1 MTGPLERGAADVLG
15 RRGPLSTE
23 ELGLEM
29 VTVGATRSQNPS
41 QAALQAVARSRRFYQ
56 LDDGRWLDRIAALRR
71 GRLPHRITDL
81 ERRIEALRVDPDFSV
96 VGDLV
101 QHGIVQAWPGWGAM
115 RLVWLRDATLDARY
129 RPAPDRFLSLPI
141 GAFDHIPRGSMAY
154 LSIDKEVPVLV
165 MRAMQPVNEPSP
177 ETVRLFREV
186 ASQRLRDDS
195 PSVRD
200 RWSVPAFT
208 RIDDLVFEALGRD
221 SQALSRATT
230 PIGEILREGALET
243 YREFVGR
250 PKTLWSRV
258 DPQAAV
264 WQLIDA
270 EDVDALPWDDWD
282 GRYPR
287 LSMD

>member
-1 MTGPLERGAADVLG
+1 
-15 RRGPLSTE
+15 
-23 ELGLEM
+23 M
-29 VTVGATRSQNPS
+29 VAIGATKSHNPS
-41 QAALQAVARSRRFYQ
+41 QAANQAVANSHRFYQ
-56 LDDGRWLDRIAALRR
+56 LDDGRWLDRVSALRHA
-71 GRLPHRITDL
+71 RLPHEISDV
-81 ERRIEALRVDPDFSV
+81 ERRVEALRVDPDFTV
-96 VGDLV
+96 LGDLV
-101 QHGIVQAWPGWGAM
+101 RHGIVQAWPGWGAL

-129 RPAPDRFLSLPI
+129 RPAPERFLSLPI
-141 GAFDHIPRGSMAY
+141 GAFDHIPPGSMAY

-165 MRAMQPVNEPSP
+165 MHAMQPVKEPSP

-186 ASQRLRDDS
+186 ASQRLRDDF

-200 RWSVPAFT
+200 RWSVPAFA

-243 YREFVGR
+243 YREFTGR

-287 LSMD
+287 LQLDLGPVYECSCSDEPPRAR